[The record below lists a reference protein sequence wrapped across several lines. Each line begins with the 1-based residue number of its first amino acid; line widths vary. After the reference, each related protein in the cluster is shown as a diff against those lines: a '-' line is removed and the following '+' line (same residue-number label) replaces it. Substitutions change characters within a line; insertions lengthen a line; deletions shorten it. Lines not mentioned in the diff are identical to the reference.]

1 MIASL
6 IAIIVIG
13 LVVAGLFAL
22 LAYGISPARLLERV
36 RPRRDPLPSTLTPGV
51 LPTVE
56 ELARVLDTHPWV
68 TDRSAPIAAKLSA
81 HTEHDA
87 CPWCAVF
94 TGDSQAIAALVL
106 RTIESPPRREVPR
119 MPIVGVD
126 RAVGDYHRQRADE
139 VQS

>member
-36 RPRRDPLPSTLTPGV
+36 RPRRDELPPMPTPDV

-68 TDRSAPIAAKLSA
+68 SDRSAPIAAKLSA
-81 HTEHDA
+81 HTGHDA
-87 CPWCAVF
+87 CPWCAIC
-94 TGDSQAIAALVL
+94 TGDSVAISALVL
-106 RTIESPPRREVPR
+106 RTIESPPRREVPQ

-126 RAVGDYHRQRADE
+126 AAVATYHRQRADE
-139 VQS
+139 VQR